1 MRKPWLRINVESSG
15 SLWNWMVT
23 SEPPD
28 TTLNLSLEPRYCPI
42 TCDVRSWPSNSVRMS
57 LWRMFKLQTSDGN
70 IYLKYGIKPKTE
82 LNTNCYNQI
91 DILAFVHPVRCACPR
106 WHVFATHSPAP
117 SSSSV
122 ASQET
127 TQFPPGPWAPR
138 HTKLRGERE
147 GIIKTAFKLLGQTD
161 YTSMFLE
168 TPVATIWKLF
178 RNLLNEDFWINF
190 YKPL

>member
-1 MRKPWLRINVESSG
+1 MRKPWLSINEESSG

-42 TCDVRSWPSNSVRMS
+42 TCDVRSWPSNIVRMS
-57 LWRMFKLQTSDGN
+57 LWRIFKLQTKDRKIDFKN
-70 IYLKYGIKPKTE
+70 AIKPKTE
-82 LNTNCYNQI
+82 LNTNCYNQK
-91 DILAFVHPVRCACPR
+91 DILTFVHPFRCACPR

-127 TQFPPGPWAPR
+127 TQFPPGPWAPL
-138 HTKLRGERE
+138 HTKLRGEIE
-147 GIIKTAFKLLGQTD
+147 K
-161 YTSMFLE
+161 E
-168 TPVATIWKLF
+168 
-178 RNLLNEDFWINF
+178 LLNSF
-190 YKPL
+190 YMIRPEWFSE